1 TPVTVIGQTLTNNPA
16 NRTVPVTLNYTVT
29 PIAVSGAQGCAGATF
44 PVTVTLNPVSTVTV
58 QQNTTTCSGQP
69 FNFSVA
75 AFPPNTT
82 FT

>member
-1 TPVTVIGQTLTNNPA
+1 
-16 NRTVPVTLNYTVT
+16 
-29 PIAVSGAQGCAGATF
+29 AVSGAQGCAGATF

-82 FT
+82 FTWALAPTITPVNGALTGGSSQTTGSSA